1 VKCSGIYV
9 LRNLFYMHCTC
20 CMIHGLGCSGIEGN
34 GHHRNGIS
42 SRKESNDA
50 VEDSGRELYHDEM
63 RDGEI

>member
-1 VKCSGIYV
+1 
-9 LRNLFYMHCTC
+9 
-20 CMIHGLGCSGIEGN
+20 MIHGLGCSGIEGN
-34 GHHRNGIS
+34 GHHRNDIR